1 MSYYTG
7 QGDYYSG
14 KGDPGLFGS
23 IFSGIKG
30 AVGGFLKGGPLGAI
44 KGGISGVIGR
54 PQTGRALQPPAMQRP
69 QITLPGLPFGPQRA
83 PVGAPAAAPAASG
96 NGCTPGYHL
105 NKAYSYR
112 HNAEPGTMCVRN
124 RRMNPANPKALR
136 RAIRREKAFI
146 GLARTALRGTGYKI
160 SRAGVATRKKACR

>member
-14 KGDPGLFGS
+14 KGDPGLFGF
-23 IFSGIKG
+23 IGKALG
-30 AVGGFLKGGPLGAI
+30 TVARVGTSLIPGPVGSLA
-44 KGGISGVIGR
+44 
-54 PQTGRALQPPAMQRP
+54 RAATSR
-69 QITLPGLPFGPQRA
+69 LPSFTPSRA
-83 PVGAPAAAPAASG
+83 PVGPPAPPRFTAPPVLRAGPARAGPGQGTAVATVAAG
-96 NGCTPGYHL
+96 GQCVPGYHL
-105 NKAYSYR
+105 DKQT
-112 HNAEPGTMCVRN
+112 GTYCVRN

-160 SRAGVATRKKACR
+160 SRTTTFARKKCR